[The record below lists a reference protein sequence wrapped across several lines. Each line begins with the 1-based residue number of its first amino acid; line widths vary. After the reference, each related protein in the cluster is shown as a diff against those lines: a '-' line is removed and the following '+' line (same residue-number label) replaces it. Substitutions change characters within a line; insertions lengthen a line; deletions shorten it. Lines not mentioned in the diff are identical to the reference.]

1 VGVVKKRRNTEVFSL
16 SFLDVICCGFGAV
29 ILFYTVISAQSSMI
43 RTKETQDLAAQ
54 VSKIEE
60 EVLEGA
66 RNLVRLRNTL
76 QQTESETAA
85 AASRATRLIE
95 ELQRKRE
102 ESSIYDSDTLAKRER
117 IEKLKADVKALEES
131 TRRLEAS
138 AQVPTPNAER
148 VAPARASITSRRY
161 LTGLALRGKRVL
173 VLVDRSASMLDE
185 DLVNVIRLR
194 NSPEPARQAAAKWRR
209 AVDITNWIVAQVPQG
224 SQFQVYAF
232 NTRAE
237 PLVQGTGGKW
247 LPAGD
252 NAQLDRVSQA
262 LDALVPQEGTSLLN
276 AFRAIREVNPE
287 PDQVVLIT
295 DGLPTQGATPPAL
308 RKFVDVAARARL
320 FDEAARSITLKA
332 PIDVVLL
339 PMKGDLPASHR
350 FWMLA
355 RSTKGAFVM
364 PSPDWP

>member
-1 VGVVKKRRNTEVFSL
+1 MARRKPEVFSL

-29 ILFYTVISAQSSMI
+29 ILFYTIINAQSSMI
-43 RTKETQDLAAQ
+43 RSRITEDLSAA
-54 VSKIEE
+54 VSKLEE
-60 EVLEGA
+60 EVLVGA
-66 RNLVRLRNTL
+66 RNLVLLKNTL
-76 QQTESETAA
+76 EKTQSETTAA
-85 AASRATRLIE
+85 SSRATRLIE

-102 ESSIYDSDTLAKRER
+102 ESSIYDADTIAKRER
-117 IEKLKADVKALEES
+117 IEKLKADVRALDES

-138 AQVPTPNAER
+138 AKIETPRAER
-148 VAPARASITSRRY
+148 TGAGRSIANRRY
-161 LTGLALRGKRVL
+161 MTGLALRGKRIL

-185 DLVNVIRLR
+185 DLVNIIRLR
-194 NSPEPARQAAAKWRR
+194 NSPDATRRAAQKWRR
-209 AVDITNWIVAQVPQG
+209 AVDISNWVVSQVPAT
-224 SQFQVYAF
+224 SQFQVYGF
-232 NTRAE
+232 NTTAQ
-237 PLVQGTGGKW
+237 PLLDGSGGKW
-247 LPAGD
+247 LQGGD
-252 NAQLDRVSQA
+252 NAQLDKVATA
-262 LDALVPQEGTSLLN
+262 LDALVPQDGTSLLN
-276 AFRAIREVNPE
+276 AFRALRDVNPA

-295 DGLPTQGATPPAL
+295 DGLPTQGATPPAI
-308 RKFVDVAARARL
+308 RKFVDAAARARL

>member
-1 VGVVKKRRNTEVFSL
+1 MARRKLEVFSL

-29 ILFYTVISAQSSMI
+29 ILLYTILSAQSSMI
-43 RTKETQDLAAQ
+43 RSRITEDLSAA
-54 VSKIEE
+54 VSKLEE
-60 EVLEGA
+60 EVLVGA
-66 RNLVRLRNTL
+66 RNLVLLKNTL
-76 QQTESETAA
+76 QKTESETTAA
-85 AASRATRLIE
+85 SSRATRLIE

-102 ESSIYDSDTLAKRER
+102 ESSIYDADTIAKRER
-117 IEKLKADVKALEES
+117 IEKLKADVRALEDS

-138 AQVPTPNAER
+138 ATIETPRAER
-148 VAPARASITSRRY
+148 TGAGRAIANRRY
-161 LTGLALRGKRVL
+161 MTGLTLRGKRIL

-185 DLVNVIRLR
+185 DLVNIIRLR
-194 NSPEPARQAAAKWRR
+194 NSPEAAKRAAQKWRR
-209 AVDITNWIVAQVPQG
+209 AVDISNWVASQVPAG
-224 SQFQVYAF
+224 SQFQVYTF
-232 NTRAE
+232 NTSTQ
-237 PLVQGTGGKW
+237 PLLEGTGGKW
-247 LPAGD
+247 LPGGD
-252 NAQLDRVSQA
+252 NAQLDRVATA

-276 AFRAIREVNPE
+276 AFRALREVNPA

-295 DGLPTQGATPPAL
+295 DGLPTQGATAPAI
-308 RKFVDVAARARL
+308 RKFVDAAGRARL

-350 FWMLA
+350 FWMLS

>member
-1 VGVVKKRRNTEVFSL
+1 MARRKLEVFSL

-29 ILFYTVISAQSSMI
+29 ILLYTVLSAQSSMI
-43 RTKETQDLAAQ
+43 RSRVTEDLSAA
-54 VSKIEE
+54 VSKLEE
-60 EVLEGA
+60 EVLVGA
-66 RNLVRLRNTL
+66 RNLVLLRNTL
-76 QQTESETAA
+76 QKTESETAA
-85 AASRATRLIE
+85 ASSRATRLIE

-102 ESSIYDSDTLAKRER
+102 ESSIYDADTIAKRER
-117 IEKLKADVKALEES
+117 IEKLKADVKALEDS

-138 AQVPTPNAER
+138 AKIETPRAER
-148 VAPARASITSRRY
+148 TGAGRSIANRRY
-161 LTGLALRGKRVL
+161 MTGLTLRGKRIL

-185 DLVNVIRLR
+185 DLVNIIRLR
-194 NSPEPARQAAAKWRR
+194 NSPEAARRAAPKWRR
-209 AVDITNWIVAQVPQG
+209 AVDISNWVASQVPSG

-232 NTRAE
+232 NTSVQ
-237 PLVQGTGGKW
+237 PLIEGTGGKW
-247 LPAGD
+247 LPGGD
-252 NAQLDRVSQA
+252 NAQLDQVANA
-262 LDALVPQEGTSLLN
+262 LDALVPQDGTSLLN
-276 AFRAIREVNPE
+276 AFRALREVNPA

-295 DGLPTQGATPPAL
+295 DGLPTQGATAPAI
-308 RKFVDVAARARL
+308 RKFVDAAGRARL

-350 FWMLA
+350 FWLS